1 MNSDVRLTE
10 TFIEGLPEDR
20 KEPMQKL
27 RKVIRENLP
36 EGFEET
42 MAYGMLT
49 YVVPLSRYPA
59 GYLGNPAQP
68 LPFISLASQKNHI
81 AFYHMGVYSNEEIL
95 KWFEEEYRKRVP
107 TKLDMGKSCVR
118 FRNTDN
124 IPYDLIGELC
134 KKITVEDWIAFFEES
149 KKDKEKS
156 RRARA
161 EVGKK

>member
-1 MNSDVRLTE
+1 MNSDVKLPE
-10 TFIEGLPEDR
+10 TYFEELPEDR

-27 RKVIRENLP
+27 RKVILENLP

-81 AFYHMGVYSNEEIL
+81 ALYHMGIYSNEEML
-95 KWFEEEYRKRVP
+95 KWFEEEYRKKVT

-118 FRNTDN
+118 FRNPDH

-134 KKITVEDWIAFFEES
+134 RKITVEDWVGFFEES
-149 KKDKEKS
+149 RKKKEETRKT
-156 RRARA
+156 
-161 EVGKK
+161 GIKK